1 MTRHETGF
9 REYPCP
15 DEATSLEDAIR
26 SQLDELDAD
35 AAQAF
40 AEFCAE
46 RIEVPLNLIAALVPL
61 LNYRRR
67 WESVR
72 NRTDELLGNA
82 LDEIVYEID
91 QLKPAFISYEAARR
105 TAEAEHIQQE
115 AA

>member
-15 DEATSLEDAIR
+15 DDSVSLEDAITD
-26 SQLDELDAD
+26 QLDELDAD
-35 AAQAF
+35 AVQAF
-40 AEFCAE
+40 AEFCGE
-46 RIEVPLNLIAALVPL
+46 RIEAPLSLIAALVPL

-91 QLKPAFISYEAARR
+91 QLKPAFITYEAARR

>member
-1 MTRHETGF
+1 MYRHETGF

-15 DEATSLEDAIR
+15 GEAASLEEAIR
-26 SQLDELDAD
+26 DQLDAHDAD

-82 LDEIVYEID
+82 LDEIVFEID
-91 QLKPAFISYEAARR
+91 QLKPAFITYEAARR

>member
-1 MTRHETGF
+1 MYRHEPGA

-15 DEATSLEDAIR
+15 DESCSLEEAITD
-26 SQLDELDAD
+26 QLDELDAD
-35 AAQAF
+35 VVQAF
-40 AEFCAE
+40 AEFCGE
-46 RIEVPLNLIAALVPL
+46 RIEVPLSLIAALVPL

-82 LDEIVYEID
+82 LDEIAYEID